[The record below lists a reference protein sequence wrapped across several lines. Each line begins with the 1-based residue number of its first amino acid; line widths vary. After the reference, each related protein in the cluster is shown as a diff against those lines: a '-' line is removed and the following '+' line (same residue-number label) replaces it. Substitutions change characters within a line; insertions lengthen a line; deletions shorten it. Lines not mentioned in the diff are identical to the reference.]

1 MVDDNLGVSV
11 SVPSEHCTN
20 SAKISM
26 LLGGDRRSDGHVDI
40 ATGTTARAP
49 ASHQR
54 AVCGTAGAAG
64 AAAAAGR
71 TGASRRATWP
81 CGGARAQVVALV
93 ALGTLSGID
102 FAGTSP
108 VMPPRSRTQSGAAQ
122 ILDHG
127 RRRMKL
133 YERDLLAPSHL
144 RDEPALQKPIITVR
158 GEQQPGAGVVR
169 SAIGISIEMARP
181 EGVLADTTIYYTLS
195 SEGENLRPS
204 CGTAEVLPSQRA
216 GEKYETPIHFCGQDS
231 AVTIRAI
238 LCPQPGS
245 AATAKILKSQYTVPS

>member
-1 MVDDNLGVSV
+1 M
-11 SVPSEHCTN
+11 
-20 SAKISM
+20 
-26 LLGGDRRSDGHVDI
+26 
-40 ATGTTARAP
+40 
-49 ASHQR
+49 
-54 AVCGTAGAAG
+54 
-64 AAAAAGR
+64 
-71 TGASRRATWP
+71 WP
-81 CGGARAQVVALV
+81 CPRARVQVVALV
-93 ALGTLSGID
+93 ALGTLSGIN

-108 VMPPRSRTQSGAAQ
+108 VMPPRTRTQSGAAQ

-133 YERDLLAPSHL
+133 TYERDLLAPSRL
-144 RDEPALQKPIITVR
+144 RDELALPKPIITVL

-204 CGTAEVLPSQRA
+204 CGIAREPGVPASPRA

-245 AATAKILKSQYTVPS
+245 AATAKILKSQYTVPSYGKCTKALTFEHFPLGGENPHHAAL